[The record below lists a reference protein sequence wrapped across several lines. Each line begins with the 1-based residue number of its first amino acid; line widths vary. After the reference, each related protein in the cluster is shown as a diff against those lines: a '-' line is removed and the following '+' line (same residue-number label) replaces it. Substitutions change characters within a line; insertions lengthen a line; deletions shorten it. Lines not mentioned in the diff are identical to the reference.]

1 LNPRSGMDSQVD
13 AFLQELDADLK
24 KSAAPAASEAISAYP
39 PAGAPPEE
47 PKKERKRRR
56 FEAAPPPVGQVLGMM
71 PGLVGAAQPQS
82 AVQLAAQA
90 AAAAVLAAQ
99 NGGGVVGEF
108 ATEIEIND
116 CPNRVMLTRGEV
128 HREINEKTGAAVLCR
143 GEYAA
148 EGVEPPEGGRKLHL
162 KITAPSQEKLDDAVE
177 LIKIKMEL
185 GAISVVAKLPPIIE
199 DKVMIDLPMGL
210 QRHQLVGKLLGPK
223 GGNMRF
229 VEQDTGCRIKLIGR
243 EVHEQELPLH
253 FLLMCDSAGGINA
266 AKELLTNLIG
276 TVMQDVMRHVKPQ
289 GFGMPMP
296 FAGVAPMPPG
306 PPPGAAGY
314 DPNAAAYASP
324 YGAPAGYPPYDPNA
338 AAYGAPA
345 GYPPYDP
352 NAAAYGAPAGYPPYD
367 PNAAAYGA
375 PAGYPPYD
383 PNAAAYGAP
392 AGAPPAG
399 APPAGAPPGEAP
411 PGT

>member
-1 LNPRSGMDSQVD
+1 MG
-13 AFLQELDADLK
+13 
-24 KSAAPAASEAISAYP
+24 
-39 PAGAPPEE
+39 
-47 PKKERKRRR
+47 
-56 FEAAPPPVGQVLGMM
+56 
-71 PGLVGAAQPQS
+71 
-82 AVQLAAQA
+82 
-90 AAAAVLAAQ
+90 
-99 NGGGVVGEF
+99 
-108 ATEIEIND
+108 
-116 CPNRVMLTRGEV
+116 
-128 HREINEKTGAAVLCR
+128 
-143 GEYAA
+143 
-148 EGVEPPEGGRKLHL
+148 PPEGGRKLHL

-324 YGAPAGYPPYDPNA
+324 AGYPPYDPNA

-352 NAAAYGAPAGYPPYD
+352 NAAAYGAPAGD
-367 PNAAAYGA
+367 
-375 PAGYPPYD
+375 
-383 PNAAAYGAP
+383 
-392 AGAPPAG
+392 PPAG